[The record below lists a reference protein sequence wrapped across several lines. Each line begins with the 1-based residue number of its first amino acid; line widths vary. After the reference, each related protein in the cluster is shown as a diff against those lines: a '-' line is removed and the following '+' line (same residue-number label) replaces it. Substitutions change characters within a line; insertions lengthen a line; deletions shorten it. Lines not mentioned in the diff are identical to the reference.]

1 MYGFSMYKSPPI
13 GIAFRAM
20 EERTELMPREF
31 KRRNRGWVRRIG
43 ADGSFRT
50 PLARYVLI
58 GLFAAGIVIAAL
70 TLLASVMVV
79 DWS

>member
-1 MYGFSMYKSPPI
+1 
-13 GIAFRAM
+13 M
-20 EERTELMPREF
+20 EERTEWIPREF
-31 KRRNRGWVRRIG
+31 KRRNRGWMRRIG
-43 ADGSFRT
+43 AGRSFRI
-50 PLARYVLI
+50 PLARYVLL